1 MRVRKSSVW
10 LGLLLV
16 TVMFTTTGS
25 AQLPRLSELMQQ
37 KLEHSQALLA
47 AVVLGDH
54 VGVERYAN
62 ELMLISE
69 ASTWSPLQTP
79 EYLHYASDFR
89 ESTSALIEEANARN
103 LDGVSLAYME
113 MTLTCVQCHKHVR
126 GARLAES
133 QP

>member
-1 MRVRKSSVW
+1 MTSGKHAIA
-10 LGLLLV
+10 LGLILL
-16 TVMFTTTGS
+16 TVAFSTTGS
-25 AQLPRLSELMQQ
+25 AQLPRLSELMRQ
-37 KLEHSQALLA
+37 KLDHSQQLLA

-54 VGVERYAN
+54 VDVERFAH
-62 ELMLISE
+62 ELVLISE

-89 ESTSALIEEANARN
+89 ESANTLIEDAQARN

-126 GARLAES
+126 GSRMAES
-133 QP
+133 RP